1 MCQPELSTIGSHVQ
15 LLSVIV
21 QKAGQKYISMRT
33 KQGLAA
39 LKAAGKELGRPK
51 GSQNKKARVL
61 DPYKDQIIKYLK
73 FNYFLF

>member
-21 QKAGQKYISMRT
+21 QKAGQKYISMRP
-33 KQGLAA
+33 KQVLAV
-39 LKAAGKELGRPK
+39 LKVAGKELSRPK

-61 DPYKDQIIKYLK
+61 TYTKIKL
-73 FNYFLF
+73 